1 MSEARPYRIS
11 KWEVWKAYE
20 KVKANKGAAGVD
32 EQSIQGFERKLK
44 DNLYKIWNRMS
55 SGSYFPPPVRS
66 VKIDKDGGGKRKLGI
81 PTVSDRIAQMVV
93 KSRLE
98 PVVDPLFVPDSYGY
112 RPGKSAHEAVGQARQ
127 RCWNYDWVVD
137 LDIRGFFDNID
148 HELMNRAV
156 RKHAKE
162 TWMVLYI
169 ERWLTA
175 PMQEEDG
182 QRVPRAKGT
191 PQGGVVS
198 PLLANLF
205 LHYAFDLWMQRN
217 YPQLRF
223 ERYADDVIVHCRTEK
238 QAQEVRATIAR
249 RMQEC
254 RLELHPEKTKMSI
267 ARMMIEGNGML
278 MRSLI
283 FWAIRFVPE
292 ARRVGRESTSST
304 SVRPFPRKPARP
316 YGARFATGSCTC
328 AATHR
333 LRIFPVCLT
342 RSSGVG
348 FNSTGGFTAR
358 GYIPSG
364 GTSTACSPDG
374 RRGNTRS
381 CGTVSAEPSSG
392 CCVLL
397 NALHSSL
404 LTGSWVRGVA
414 LQWEPYELRGSCTVL
429 RERGGAT
436 PPRHSPRH

>member
-1 MSEARPYRIS
+1 MSEARTYSIS
-11 KWEVWKAYE
+11 KWEVWNAYE

-127 RCWNYDWVVD
+127 RCWDYDWVVD

-148 HELMNRAV
+148 HGLMNRAV

-162 TWMVLYI
+162 KWMVLYI

-182 QRVPRAKGT
+182 QLIQRDKGT

-205 LHYAFDLWMQRN
+205 LHYTFDLWMQRN

-238 QAQEVRATIAR
+238 QAQEVRAAIAR

-254 RLELHPEKTKMSI
+254 RLELHPEKTKIVYCKDDDRRRRYPNEKFDFLGYGFQPRRSKNRFGKYFINFSPAVSDKAVKKIRTEIRSWNLHLRSDKSI
-267 ARMMIEGNGML
+267 EDLSRMFNPIIRGWLQYYGRFYRSALYPPMRQL
-278 MRSLI
+278 DRSLAR
-283 FWAIRFVPE
+283 WAERKYKKLRGHL
-292 ARRVGRESTSST
+292 RR
-304 SVRPFPRKPARP
+304 
-316 YGARFATGSCTC
+316 
-328 AATHR
+328 ATHWVA
-333 LRIFPVCLT
+333 RISRRDPKLWAHWQM
-342 RSSGVG
+342 GV
-348 FNSTGGFTAR
+348 
-358 GYIPSG
+358 
-364 GTSTACSPDG
+364 
-374 RRGNTRS
+374 RRGS
-381 CGTVSAEPSSG
+381 MA
-392 CCVLL
+392 
-397 NALHSSL
+397 
-404 LTGSWVRGVA
+404 
-414 LQWEPYELRGSCTVL
+414 
-429 RERGGAT
+429 GAV
-436 PPRHSPRH
+436 